1 MEIQSRF
8 ATRKP
13 IVVILF
19 IYLIA
24 GLTWLYL
31 GRTII
36 DWIDKEHA
44 HLDLI
49 LIYDLKDIFFLL
61 FTGAALFFLLRA
73 HHKHLL
79 LAESNYLK
87 LFEAAPGAVYVMD
100 KLNFRFLAVNNLM
113 VNKYGFSR
121 HQLLKMSALD
131 IRPESERPKLKAY
144 LQSTH
149 QEGHESGTWLH
160 QKKNGERFYAL
171 ITHHSIKFKD
181 VEAYVV
187 IAIDVDKNVRNER
200 RLKEIAWSNSHEIRK
215 PVSNILGL
223 ITLMKGNGQ
232 SETAKANI
240 IDLLTA
246 SAKQLD
252 KVVKKISSHAE
263 ELDKSS

>member
-19 IYLIA
+19 LYLTA

-31 GRTII
+31 SRALV
-36 DWIDKEHA
+36 DWIDKEIS
-44 HLDLI
+44 HLDL
-49 LIYDLKDIFFLL
+49 LFLYDVKDLFFLL

-100 KLNFRFLAVNNLM
+100 KLDFRFLAVNNVM
-113 VNKYGFSR
+113 VNKYGYSR

-131 IRPESERPKLKAY
+131 IRPEPERPKLQTY
-144 LQSTH
+144 LQSAH
-149 QEGHESGTWLH
+149 EEGHESGTWLH
-160 QKKNGERFYAL
+160 QKKNGEQFYAL
-171 ITHHSIKFKD
+171 ISHHSIKFND
-181 VEAYVV
+181 IEAYVV
-187 IAIDVDKNVRNER
+187 IAIDIDKNVRNEK
-200 RLKEIAWSNSHEIRK
+200 RLREIAWSNSHEIRK

-223 ITLMKGNGQ
+223 IALIKGGDQ
-232 SETAKANI
+232 TETAKANI
-240 IDLLTA
+240 IDLLIA
-246 SAKQLD
+246 SASQLD
-252 KVVKKISSHAE
+252 KVVKKINSHAE